1 VTTKHDRVRALEKV
15 SGKSCFGQHSPWR
28 FTYRGKIYTAATDG
42 HVMTVVDGALVK
54 LETGPNAKNIMSM
67 SLRSPPLRAKLTD
80 LARFLRRERPPT
92 LNGKTF
98 VRIAGVDV
106 DVRLARKAL
115 RATLSPECTV
125 RMRGSVELHHAGRP
139 CLLRIDGPGWIV
151 FVMAVNCEAPE
162 EFTP

>member
-1 VTTKHDRVRALEKV
+1 VTTSHDRIRALEKL
-15 SGKSCFGQHSPWR
+15 SDKSRFGQRYPWR
-28 FTYRGKIYTAATDG
+28 FTYRGKVYTAATDG

-54 LETGPNAKNIMSM
+54 LAVGPNAKNIMGMSM
-67 SLRSPPLRAKLTD
+67 RSPPLRAKLTD
-80 LARFLRRERPPT
+80 LATFLRRKRTPT
-92 LNGKTF
+92 FDGKTF

-139 CLLRIDGPGWIV
+139 CMLRIDGPGWIV
-151 FVMAVNCEAPE
+151 FVMAVAYDATE